1 MSSQP
6 AGERNET
13 QERERGTWPENEPGN
28 VKSLLREESGK
39 AYDRKMVGHEEG
51 SGKER
56 II

>member
-1 MSSQP
+1 MSSLP
-6 AGERNET
+6 AKGMKRR
-13 QERERGTWPENEPGN
+13 REKEGPGRKTN
-28 VKSLLREESGK
+28 LEMLKSLLREESGK